1 MLKKLGIVSLI
12 TANALAMHNLELNIN
27 DVDLEAGLRLD
38 MGQFNNAVEP
48 NTTFIGV
55 KYLKADNDHSDY
67 NAEGFGSPNAYM
79 EVNFLMQRKI
89 QDTGMY
95 AGLGVK
101 LNYINND
108 GSDDFSSIP
117 LSFKFGYIVPSTL
130 PVNVYGEAFYA
141 PKVLSLRKAEGYYE
155 YRLGVDVELIENADV
170 YLGYR
175 DLETKYESGGSYVSY
190 NRSAYIGFRFNF

>member
-27 DVDLEAGLRLD
+27 DVDLEAGLKLD
-38 MGQFNNAVEP
+38 MGQFNPAVEP
-48 NTTFIGV
+48 NTTFVGV
-55 KYLKADNDHSDY
+55 KYLKADNGHSDY
-67 NAEGFGSPNAYM
+67 SSPNAYM

-89 QDTGMY
+89 KDTGMY

-108 GSDDFSSIP
+108 GGNDFSSIP
-117 LSFKFGYIVPSTL
+117 LSFKLGYIVPSAL

-141 PKVLSLRKAEGYYE
+141 PKVLSLREAEGYYE
-155 YRLGVDVELIENADV
+155 YRVGVEVELIKNADV

-175 DLETKYESGGSYVSY
+175 DLETKYENGGSYVSY
-190 NRSAYIGFRFNF
+190 NRSAYIGFRFKF

>member
-1 MLKKLGIVSLI
+1 MLKKLGVATLLG
-12 TANALAMHNLELNIN
+12 ANLMAMHNLELNIN

-38 MGQFNNAVEP
+38 MGQFNDAVEP

-67 NAEGFGSPNAYM
+67 DSPNAYM

-89 QDTGMY
+89 KDTGMY

-108 GSDDFSSIP
+108 GSNDFSSIP
-117 LSFKFGYIVPSTL
+117 LSFKVGYIVPSAL
-130 PVNVYGEAFYA
+130 PVNVYAEAFYA

-175 DLETKYESGGSYVSY
+175 DLETKYENFSGYINY
-190 NRSAYIGFRFNF
+190 NRSAYIGFRFKF